1 MGVLRRSWTLRRA
14 VSTWT
19 SAPVGLYDRHT
30 SQPSWHVA
38 AATPWSGWAAPP
50 APPPSAL
57 NIPYVVETTAR
68 GERGYDIFSRLL
80 VERILCVNGPVDDN
94 TSALVV
100 AQLLYLDSLSQEAPI
115 HMYINSPGGLVTA
128 GLAIYDAM
136 QFVRAP
142 VSTLCVGQACSMASL
157 LLAAGSPGLR
167 RSLPNARIM
176 VHQPHG
182 GVSGQASDIQI
193 HTAEM
198 LQLKARLYGLF
209 EAHSGRGLA
218 EIEAALD
225 RDRFLSAEEAVEF
238 GLVDEVV
245 RPKAKAAK
253 ALSDAVAALHPS
265 APPSPAGGA
274 AGAGGQAPGTR
285 DAPPTL

>member
-176 VHQPHG
+176 VHQVRRRRARRRG
-182 GVSGQASDIQI
+182 FARARARARQGRVGAASVF
-193 HTAEM
+193 
-198 LQLKARLYGLF
+198 ARLPP
-209 EAHSGRGLA
+209 
-218 EIEAALD
+218 ALGPP
-225 RDRFLSAEEAVEF
+225 RRVTSRT
-238 GLVDEVV
+238 VV
-245 RPKAKAAK
+245 
-253 ALSDAVAALHPS
+253 
-265 APPSPAGGA
+265 
-274 AGAGGQAPGTR
+274 
-285 DAPPTL
+285 